1 MDVSELTPVAQ
12 DYLKVIWSATEWGG
26 GPVTTKAL
34 AARHDTSAAAVTDTM
49 KRLAAQGLINYQ
61 PYRPVSLTPL
71 GERLAVEMVRRHRL
85 LETFLAEHLGYGWD
99 EVHDEAERLEHAV
112 SATFVER
119 IDRALGRPT
128 TDPHGDPI
136 PTSTGDLPDYRSQV
150 LAQMPAGRY
159 RISRVS
165 DHDAEQLSQLAGAG
179 LLPGRELELAS
190 ASGANPSLQVRVG
203 GDVVELS
210 AAERELIWVI
220 PVED

>member
-1 MDVSELTPVAQ
+1 
-12 DYLKVIWSATEWGG
+12 
-26 GPVTTKAL
+26 
-34 AARHDTSAAAVTDTM
+34 M

-128 TDPHGDPI
+128 TDPHGTRSRPA
-136 PTSTGDLPDYRSQV
+136 PVTCRTTGRRCWPRCPPVDTGS
-150 LAQMPAGRY
+150 AGSV
-159 RISRVS
+159 ITT
-165 DHDAEQLSQLAGAG
+165 
-179 LLPGRELELAS
+179 
-190 ASGANPSLQVRVG
+190 PS
-203 GDVVELS
+203 S
-210 AAERELIWVI
+210 
-220 PVED
+220 

>member
-1 MDVSELTPVAQ
+1 
-12 DYLKVIWSATEWGG
+12 
-26 GPVTTKAL
+26 
-34 AARHDTSAAAVTDTM
+34 
-49 KRLAAQGLINYQ
+49 
-61 PYRPVSLTPL
+61 
-71 GERLAVEMVRRHRL
+71 
-85 LETFLAEHLGYGWD
+85 
-99 EVHDEAERLEHAV
+99 
-112 SATFVER
+112 
-119 IDRALGRPT
+119 
-128 TDPHGDPI
+128 
-136 PTSTGDLPDYRSQV
+136 
-150 LAQMPAGRY
+150 MPAGRY